1 MLFGFCFELVC
12 TLQEGAAVDH
22 DPQQRLYCIAE
33 IYLHP
38 KWQFS
43 RKLNDSGQS
52 ERTLLLFERLSP

>member
-1 MLFGFCFELVC
+1 MQNHYET
-12 TLQEGAAVDH
+12 TLAKIADK
-22 DPQQRLYCIAE
+22 CIAE

>member
-1 MLFGFCFELVC
+1 MIYESLSKALDRKKS
-12 TLQEGAAVDH
+12 GAFI
-22 DPQQRLYCIAE
+22 CIAE